1 MLAAVTS
8 RQGRLLILVGE
19 PGVGK
24 TRLAQ
29 EITRKARAQGF
40 RILTGR
46 CYEPQQTIAYYPFLE
61 ALTMAVAGATLHV
74 QERNCRN
81 AGRRSPGSCPTG

>member
-1 MLAAVTS
+1 M
-8 RQGRLLILVGE
+8 LILVGE

-40 RILTGR
+40 RVLTGR

-61 ALTMAVAGATLHV
+61 ALTMAMAGASPLMQTHLP
-74 QERNCRN
+74 ERWPEVARLLPDHL
-81 AGRRSPGSCPTG
+81 ASAQTPSS